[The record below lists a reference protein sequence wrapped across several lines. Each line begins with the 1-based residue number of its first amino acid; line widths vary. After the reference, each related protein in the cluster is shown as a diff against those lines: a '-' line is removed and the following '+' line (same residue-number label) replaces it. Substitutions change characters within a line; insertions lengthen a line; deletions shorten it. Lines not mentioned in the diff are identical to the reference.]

1 MISNTQKLN
10 CSVFLLALSLL
21 HMETNEAKI
30 PVSWKMKTPKNK
42 SPSSGIRN
50 PSSSS
55 LTSLNFCCLN
65 LPGKLGFSW

>member
-1 MISNTQKLN
+1 MISNTQKLKCN
-10 CSVFLLALSLL
+10 VFLSAVSLL
-21 HMETNEAKI
+21 HMKTNRAKM

-55 LTSLNFCCLN
+55 LTRLKFCCPN
-65 LPGKLGFSW
+65 LPGKLGFS